1 MNNVEMGDE
10 GFAELV
16 PLVYQGRLDQLINLS
31 LSDNILVS
39 DRGIIALVH
48 GIGAHGLP
56 ILHTCKMTGLRELT
70 AVGISEM
77 MQALT
82 RGCPRL
88 VISLVDKFEPDQE
101 LWEL

>member
-1 MNNVEMGDE
+1 MCTVTG
-10 GFAELV
+10 G
-16 PLVYQGRLDQLINLS
+16 LDM
-31 LSDNILVS
+31 
-39 DRGIIALVH
+39 AH

-70 AVGISEM
+70 AVGISAM

-88 VISLVDKFEPDQE
+88 VISIVDKFEPDQE